1 MEFNNNGF
9 INTKD
14 WNKSGAKFATKSMTF
29 YNGKNEDGS
38 YKKGFITLTA
48 FGEQIELLESFADCN
63 QKVTVKGDYRENES
77 NGKKYPQWIVREIF
91 SEDFIPTQKQETP
104 FSNSNPMDISDSDL
118 PF

>member
-1 MEFNNNGF
+1 MEFNNSGF

-14 WNKSGAKFATKSMTF
+14 WNKSGTKFATKSMTF
-29 YNGKNEDGS
+29 YNGKNEDGT

-48 FGEQIELLESFADCN
+48 FGEQIELLCSFADCN

-77 NGKKYPQWIVREIF
+77 NGKKYQQWIVREIF
-91 SEDFIPTQKQETP
+91 SEDFTPPRKQESP
-104 FSNSNPMDISDSDL
+104 FSASSPVDIDELTL